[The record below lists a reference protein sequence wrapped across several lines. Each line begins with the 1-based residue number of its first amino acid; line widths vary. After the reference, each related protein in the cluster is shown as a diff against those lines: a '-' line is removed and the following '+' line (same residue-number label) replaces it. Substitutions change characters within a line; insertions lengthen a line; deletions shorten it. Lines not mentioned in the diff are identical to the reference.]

1 MTRLKRT
8 KGGDVSR
15 PPLNINYQKQTTM
28 KKVFNL
34 SHRDKL
40 VVKLLLGVIALSL
53 LTLCLSSCKRTDGEE
68 PATAKVNVAWA
79 DTLDKKTVTFDFTGL
94 RAKTRATLTELTMT
108 DLWVFDYMGDVFQQS
123 VHQSSTDATFGSPSL
138 SLDYGDHTFYFVA
151 SRGSDPVVDTDA
163 KTITWGSVRDTFL
176 GSLSLN
182 VQPNSGSSQPVSLSR
197 CVGRL
202 RVSATDVVPD
212 GAAKLVV
219 MPSSWY
225 YGLNYQSGEGVA
237 DSPTPLAVNIPSSYI
252 GTTKLAASFYTISY
266 MSPWQTDMTVSLVA
280 TDESTIGSVAISDV
294 PLQRNHV
301 TSYAGGIVGAGRT
314 LNLGS
319 NDEWVEDETVNW

>member
-1 MTRLKRT
+1 MAAA
-8 KGGDVSR
+8 S
-15 PPLNINYQKQTTM
+15 M
-28 KKVFNL
+28 
-34 SHRDKL
+34 
-40 VVKLLLGVIALSL
+40 LLA
-53 LTLCLSSCKRTDGEE
+53 CDRTDGEE
-68 PATAKVNVAWA
+68 PAIAKVNVAWA

-94 RAKTRATLTELTMT
+94 RASTRATLTELTMT
-108 DLWVFDYMGDVFQQS
+108 DLWIFDYMGDALQQS
-123 VHQSSTDATFGSPSL
+123 IHQTSTDATFGSPSL

-163 KTITWGSVRDTFL
+163 KTITWSSVRDTFH
-176 GSLSLN
+176 GSISLD
-182 VQPNSGSSQPVSLSR
+182 VQPNSGSSQSVSLSR

-202 RVSATDVVPD
+202 RVSAIDVIPD

-219 MPSSWY
+219 SPSSWY

-237 DSPTPLAVNIPSSYI
+237 DSPTPLSVNIPNSYI
-252 GTTKLAASFYTISY
+252 GTQNLVASFYTISSA
-266 MSPWQTDMTVSLVA
+266 SPWQTDVTVALMAS
-280 TDESTIGSVAISDV
+280 DESTIGSVTISDV

-319 NDEWVEDETVNW
+319 NDEWVEDDTVNW

>member
-1 MTRLKRT
+1 
-8 KGGDVSR
+8 
-15 PPLNINYQKQTTM
+15 M
-28 KKVFNL
+28 KKVFMVMAAAL
-34 SHRDKL
+34 M
-40 VVKLLLGVIALSL
+40 LLA
-53 LTLCLSSCKRTDGEE
+53 CDRTDGEE

-94 RAKTRATLTELTMT
+94 RASTRATLTELTMT
-108 DLWVFDYMGDVFQQS
+108 DLWLFDYMGDDLQQS

-151 SRGSDPVVDTDA
+151 SRGSDPVVNTDA
-163 KTITWGSVRDTFL
+163 KTITWGSVRDTFH
-176 GSLSLN
+176 GSLPLN
-182 VQPNSGSSQPVSLSR
+182 VQPNSGSSQSVSLSR

-202 RVSATDVVPD
+202 RVSATDIVPE

-219 MPSSWY
+219 SPSSWY
-225 YGLNYQSGEGVA
+225 YGLNYQSGECVA
-237 DSPTPLAVNIPSSYI
+237 DSPTPLVINIPNSYI
-252 GTTKLAASFYTISY
+252 GTTKLVASFYTISGT
-266 MSPWQTDMTVSLVA
+266 SPWQTDMTVALVA
-280 TDESTIGSVAISDV
+280 SDESTIGSVTISDV

-319 NDEWVEDETVNW
+319 EDEWVEDDTVNW

>member
-1 MTRLKRT
+1 MCAPL
-8 KGGDVSR
+8 
-15 PPLNINYQKQTTM
+15 PLNINYQKQTTM

-40 VVKLLLGVIALSL
+40 VVNLLLGVISLSL
-53 LTLCLSSCKRTDGEE
+53 LTLCLSSCDRTDGEE
-68 PATAKVNVAWA
+68 NATAKVNVAWA
-79 DTLDKKTVTFDFTGL
+79 DTLDKKTVTFDFIGL
-94 RAKTRATLTELTMT
+94 RASTRATLTELTMN
-108 DLWVFDYMGDVFQQS
+108 DLWVFDYIGDALQQS

-163 KTITWGSVRDTFL
+163 KTITWGSVRDTFH

-182 VQPNSGSSQPVSLSR
+182 VQPNSGSSQSVSLSR

-202 RVSATDVVPD
+202 RVSATDVVPE

-225 YGLNYQSGEGVA
+225 YGLNYKSGEGVA
-237 DSPTPLAVNIPSSYI
+237 DSPTPLVVNIPSSYI
-252 GTTKLAASFYTISY
+252 GTTKLAASFYTICSA
-266 MSPWQTDMTVSLVA
+266 SPWQTDMTVALVG
-280 TDESTIGSVAISDV
+280 TDEITIGSVTISDV
-294 PLQRNHV
+294 PIQRNHV
-301 TSYAGGIVGAGRT
+301 SSYAGGIVGAGRT

>member
-1 MTRLKRT
+1 M
-8 KGGDVSR
+8 VMAAAS
-15 PPLNINYQKQTTM
+15 M
-28 KKVFNL
+28 
-34 SHRDKL
+34 
-40 VVKLLLGVIALSL
+40 LLA
-53 LTLCLSSCKRTDGEE
+53 CDRTDGEE

-108 DLWVFDYMGDVFQQS
+108 DLWIFDYVGAELKQS

-163 KTITWGSVRDTFL
+163 KTIAWGSVRDTFH
-176 GSLSLN
+176 GSLSLD
-182 VQPNSGSSQPVSLSR
+182 VQPNSGSSQSVSLSR

-202 RVSATDVVPD
+202 RVSATDVIPD

-219 MPSSWY
+219 SPSSWY

-252 GTTKLAASFYTISY
+252 GTTNLVDSFYTISSA
-266 MSPWQTDMTVSLVA
+266 SPWQTDVTVALMAS
-280 TDESTIGSVAISDV
+280 DESTIGSITISDV

-319 NDEWVEDETVNW
+319 DDEWVEDNTVNW

>member
-1 MTRLKRT
+1 M
-8 KGGDVSR
+8 VMAAAS
-15 PPLNINYQKQTTM
+15 M
-28 KKVFNL
+28 
-34 SHRDKL
+34 
-40 VVKLLLGVIALSL
+40 LLA
-53 LTLCLSSCKRTDGEE
+53 CDRTDGEE

-94 RAKTRATLTELTMT
+94 RASTRATLAELTMT
-108 DLWVFDYMGDVFQQS
+108 DLWIFDYMGDALQQS
-123 VHQSSTDATFGSPSL
+123 VHQSSTDATFGTPSL

-163 KTITWGSVRDTFL
+163 KTIIWGSVRDTFI
-176 GSLSLN
+176 GSLSLD
-182 VQPNSGSSQPVSLSR
+182 VQPNSGSSQSVSLSR

-202 RVSATDVVPD
+202 RVSATDVVPE

-219 MPSSWY
+219 SPSSWY

-237 DSPTPLAVNIPSSYI
+237 DSPTTLSVNIPSNYI
-252 GTTKLAASFYTISY
+252 GTTNLVASFYTISSA
-266 MSPWQTDMTVSLVA
+266 SPWQTDVTVALMAS
-280 TDESTIGSVAISDV
+280 DESTIGSITISDV

-319 NDEWVEDETVNW
+319 DDKWVEDETVSW

>member
-1 MTRLKRT
+1 MVMAAAL
-8 KGGDVSR
+8 
-15 PPLNINYQKQTTM
+15 M
-28 KKVFNL
+28 
-34 SHRDKL
+34 
-40 VVKLLLGVIALSL
+40 LLA
-53 LTLCLSSCKRTDGEE
+53 CDRTDGEE

-79 DTLDKKTVTFDFTGL
+79 DTLDKKTVTFDFTGM
-94 RAKTRATLTELTMT
+94 RASTRATLTELTMT
-108 DLWVFDYMGDVFQQS
+108 DLWLFDYMGDAIQQS
-123 VHQSSTDATFGSPSL
+123 IHQSSTDATFGSPSL

-163 KTITWGSVRDTFL
+163 KTITWGSVRDTFH
-176 GSLSLN
+176 GSLSLD
-182 VQPNSGSSQPVSLSR
+182 VQPNSVSSQSVSLSR

-202 RVSATDVVPD
+202 RVSATDVVPE

-219 MPSSWY
+219 SPSSWY

-237 DSPTPLAVNIPSSYI
+237 DSPTPLSVNIPNNYI
-252 GTTKLAASFYTISY
+252 GTTNLVASFYTISSA
-266 MSPWQTDMTVSLVA
+266 SPWQTDVTVSLMA
-280 TDESTIGSVAISDV
+280 SDESTIGSITISDV

-319 NDEWVEDETVNW
+319 NDEWVEDATVNW

>member
-1 MTRLKRT
+1 MVMAAAL
-8 KGGDVSR
+8 
-15 PPLNINYQKQTTM
+15 M
-28 KKVFNL
+28 
-34 SHRDKL
+34 
-40 VVKLLLGVIALSL
+40 LLA
-53 LTLCLSSCKRTDGEE
+53 CDRTDGEE

-94 RAKTRATLTELTMT
+94 RASTRSTLTELTMT
-108 DLWVFDYMGDVFQQS
+108 DLWLFDYMGDALQQS
-123 VHQSSTDATFGSPSL
+123 IHQTSTDATFGSPSL

-151 SRGSDPVVDTDA
+151 SRGSDPVVDTDL
-163 KTITWGSVRDTFL
+163 KTITWGSVRDTFY
-176 GSLSLN
+176 GSLSLD
-182 VQPNSGSSQPVSLSR
+182 VQPNSGSSQSVSLSR

-202 RVSATDVVPD
+202 RVSATDVVPE

-219 MPSSWY
+219 SPSSWY

-237 DSPTPLAVNIPSSYI
+237 DSPTPLTVNIPNSYI
-252 GTTKLAASFYTISY
+252 GTQNLVASFYTIS
-266 MSPWQTDMTVSLVA
+266 SALPCQTDMTVALVA
-280 TDESTIGSVAISDV
+280 ADESTIGSVTISDV

-319 NDEWVEDETVNW
+319 NDEWVEDDTVNW

>member
-1 MTRLKRT
+1 M
-8 KGGDVSR
+8 VMAAAS
-15 PPLNINYQKQTTM
+15 M
-28 KKVFNL
+28 
-34 SHRDKL
+34 
-40 VVKLLLGVIALSL
+40 LLA
-53 LTLCLSSCKRTDGEE
+53 CDRTDSEE
-68 PATAKVNVAWA
+68 PATAKVNVAWV

-94 RAKTRATLTELTMT
+94 RASTRATLTELTMT
-108 DLWVFDYMGDVFQQS
+108 DLWLFDYMGDALQQS

-163 KTITWGSVRDTFL
+163 KTITWGSVRDTFY
-176 GSLSLN
+176 GSLSLD
-182 VQPNSGSSQPVSLSR
+182 VQPNSGSSQSVSLSR

-202 RVSATDVVPD
+202 RVSATDVIPD
-212 GAAKLVV
+212 GASKLVV
-219 MPSSWY
+219 SPSSWY

-237 DSPTPLAVNIPSSYI
+237 DSPTPLAVNIPNSYI
-252 GTTKLAASFYTISY
+252 GTTNLVASFYTISSA
-266 MSPWQTDMTVSLVA
+266 SPWQTDVTVALMAS
-280 TDESTIGSVAISDV
+280 DESTIGSITISDV

-319 NDEWVEDETVNW
+319 NDEWVEDDTVSW

>member
-1 MTRLKRT
+1 
-8 KGGDVSR
+8 
-15 PPLNINYQKQTTM
+15 M

-53 LTLCLSSCKRTDGEE
+53 LTLCLSSCNRTDGEE

-94 RAKTRATLTELTMT
+94 RASTRATLTELTMT
-108 DLWVFDYMGDVFQQS
+108 DLWVFDYMGDALQQS

-163 KTITWGSVRDTFL
+163 KTITWGSVRDTFY

-182 VQPNSGSSQPVSLSR
+182 VQPNSGSSQSVSLSR

-202 RVSATDVVPD
+202 RVSATDVVPE

-225 YGLNYQSGEGVA
+225 YGLNYQSGECVA
-237 DSPTPLAVNIPSSYI
+237 DSPTPLVVNIPSSYI
-252 GTTKLAASFYTISY
+252 GTTKLAASFYTISSA
-266 MSPWQTDMTVSLVA
+266 SPWQTDMTVALVA
-280 TDESTIGSVAISDV
+280 TDESTIGSVTISDV

-314 LNLGS
+314 LNIGS
-319 NDEWVEDETVNW
+319 DDEWIEDDTVSW

>member
-1 MTRLKRT
+1 MTILIIKN
-8 KGGDVSR
+8 K
-15 PPLNINYQKQTTM
+15 TTM

-40 VVKLLLGVIALSL
+40 VVNLLLGVIFLSL
-53 LTLCLSSCKRTDGEE
+53 LTLCISSCNRTDGEE
-68 PATAKVNVAWA
+68 NATAKVNVAWA

-108 DLWVFDYMGDVFQQS
+108 DLWIFDYMGDALHQS
-123 VHQSSTDATFGSPSL
+123 VHQSSTDATFGNPSL

-151 SRGSDPVVDTDA
+151 SRGSEPVVDTDA

-202 RVSATDVVPD
+202 RVSATDVVPE
-212 GAAKLVV
+212 GASKLVV

-252 GTTKLAASFYTISY
+252 GTAKLAASFYTISSA
-266 MSPWQTDMTVSLVA
+266 SPWQTDMTVSLVA

-294 PLQRNHV
+294 PIQRNHV

>member
-1 MTRLKRT
+1 MAAA
-8 KGGDVSR
+8 S
-15 PPLNINYQKQTTM
+15 M
-28 KKVFNL
+28 
-34 SHRDKL
+34 
-40 VVKLLLGVIALSL
+40 LLA
-53 LTLCLSSCKRTDGEE
+53 CDRTDSEE
-68 PATAKVNVAWA
+68 PANAKVNVAWA

-94 RAKTRATLTELTMT
+94 RAKTRATLAELTMT
-108 DLWVFDYMGDVFQQS
+108 DLWIFDYMGDDLQQS

-163 KTITWGSVRDTFL
+163 KTITWSSVRDTFH
-176 GSLSLN
+176 GSMSLD
-182 VQPNSGSSQPVSLSR
+182 VQPNSGSSQSVSLSR

-202 RVSATDVVPD
+202 RVSATDVIPD

-219 MPSSWY
+219 SPSSWY

-237 DSPTPLAVNIPSSYI
+237 DSPTPLAVNIPNSYI
-252 GTTKLAASFYTISY
+252 GTQNLVASFYTISSA
-266 MSPWQTDMTVSLVA
+266 SPWQTDMTVALVA
-280 TDESTIGSVAISDV
+280 TDESTIGSVTISDV

-319 NDEWVEDETVNW
+319 NDEWVEDDTVNW

>member
-1 MTRLKRT
+1 M
-8 KGGDVSR
+8 VMAAAS
-15 PPLNINYQKQTTM
+15 M
-28 KKVFNL
+28 
-34 SHRDKL
+34 
-40 VVKLLLGVIALSL
+40 LLA
-53 LTLCLSSCKRTDGEE
+53 CDRTDGEE

-94 RAKTRATLTELTMT
+94 RASTRATLTELTMT
-108 DLWVFDYMGDVFQQS
+108 DLWIFDYMGDALQQS

-176 GSLSLN
+176 GSLAMN
-182 VQPNSGSSQPVSLSR
+182 VQPNSGSSQSVSLSR

-202 RVSATDVVPD
+202 RVCATDVIPD

-219 MPSSWY
+219 SPSSWY
-225 YGLNYQSGEGVA
+225 YGLNYQSGEGVT
-237 DSPTPLAVNIPSSYI
+237 DSPTPLAVNIPNNYI
-252 GTTKLAASFYTISY
+252 GTQNLVASFYTISSA
-266 MSPWQTDMTVSLVA
+266 SPWQTDMTVALVA
-280 TDESTIGSVAISDV
+280 TDDSTIGSITISDV

-319 NDEWVEDETVNW
+319 NDEWVEDDTVNW

>member
-1 MTRLKRT
+1 
-8 KGGDVSR
+8 
-15 PPLNINYQKQTTM
+15 M
-28 KKVFNL
+28 KK
-34 SHRDKL
+34 
-40 VVKLLLGVIALSL
+40 LLMVMAAALML
-53 LTLCLSSCKRTDGEE
+53 LACDRTDGEE

-94 RAKTRATLTELTMT
+94 RASTRATLTELTMT
-108 DLWVFDYMGDVFQQS
+108 DLWIFDYMGDALQQS

-163 KTITWGSVRDTFL
+163 NTITWGSVRDTFH
-176 GSLSLN
+176 GSLSLD
-182 VQPNSGSSQPVSLSR
+182 VQPNSGSSQSVSLSR

-202 RVSATDVVPD
+202 RVSATDVIPD

-219 MPSSWY
+219 SPSSWY

-237 DSPTPLAVNIPSSYI
+237 DSPTPLSVNIPNNYI
-252 GTTKLAASFYTISY
+252 GTTNLVASFYTISSA
-266 MSPWQTDMTVSLVA
+266 SPWQTDVTVALMAS
-280 TDESTIGSVAISDV
+280 DESTIGSITISDV

-319 NDEWVEDETVNW
+319 NDEWVEDETVSW

>member
-1 MTRLKRT
+1 
-8 KGGDVSR
+8 
-15 PPLNINYQKQTTM
+15 M
-28 KKVFNL
+28 KKVL
-34 SHRDKL
+34 MVMAAASM
-40 VVKLLLGVIALSL
+40 LLA
-53 LTLCLSSCKRTDGEE
+53 CDRTDGEE

-94 RAKTRATLTELTMT
+94 RASTRATLTELTMT
-108 DLWVFDYMGDVFQQS
+108 DLWIFDYMGDALQQS

-163 KTITWGSVRDTFL
+163 KTIIWGSVRDTFL
-176 GSLSLN
+176 GSLAMN
-182 VQPNSGSSQPVSLSR
+182 VQPNSGSSQSVSLSR

-202 RVSATDVVPD
+202 RVSATDVVPE

-219 MPSSWY
+219 SPSSWY
-225 YGLNYQSGEGVA
+225 YGLNYQSGEVVS
-237 DSPTPLAVNIPSSYI
+237 DSPTPLEVNIPNNYI
-252 GTTKLAASFYTISY
+252 GTTNLVASFYTISSA
-266 MSPWQTDMTVSLVA
+266 SPWQTDMSVALVA
-280 TDESTIGSVAISDV
+280 SDESTIGSVTISDV

-319 NDEWVEDETVNW
+319 NDEWVEDDTVNW

>member
-1 MTRLKRT
+1 MAAAL
-8 KGGDVSR
+8 
-15 PPLNINYQKQTTM
+15 M
-28 KKVFNL
+28 
-34 SHRDKL
+34 
-40 VVKLLLGVIALSL
+40 LLA
-53 LTLCLSSCKRTDGEE
+53 CDRTDGEE

-79 DTLDKKTVTFDFTGL
+79 DTIDKKTVTFDFTGL

-108 DLWVFDYMGDVFQQS
+108 DLWLFDYMGDALQQS

-163 KTITWGSVRDTFL
+163 KSITWGSVRDTFH
-176 GSLSLN
+176 GSMSLD
-182 VQPNSGSSQPVSLSR
+182 VQPNSGSSQSVSLSR

-202 RVSATDVVPD
+202 RVSATDVIPN

-219 MPSSWY
+219 SPSSWY

-237 DSPTPLAVNIPSSYI
+237 DSPTPLAVNIPNNYI
-252 GTTKLAASFYTISY
+252 GTQNLVASFYTISSA
-266 MSPWQTDMTVSLVA
+266 SPWQTDMTVALMASN
-280 TDESTIGSVAISDV
+280 ESTIGSITISDV

-319 NDEWVEDETVNW
+319 NDEWVEDETVSW